1 MVNEK
6 DTELYN
12 EELRSEES
20 LRGRPGRLSRV
31 PPRHC
36 LVVRRPECA
45 EFESAL
51 KELLV

>member
-1 MVNEK
+1 MRK

-31 PPRHC
+31 P
-36 LVVRRPECA
+36 A
-45 EFESAL
+45 SAL
-51 KELLV
+51 SCGSSARMRGVLKVPSRELLV